1 MRIAIVGAGRVGTAV
16 AVLLARAGHEIV
28 AAAGRT
34 QTAARVAPWLPG
46 VPFLSAIEAAALGE
60 VVVLSVP
67 DDALVPV
74 ASELAAAGSVAA
86 GTWVVHVS
94 GAAGLD
100 VLDPLHRAG
109 ARRLALHPLQT
120 FPDVESAI
128 AALPG
133 CHVAVTADDEGGLE
147 LGRRLAADLG
157 ATPFRLADDR
167 RPLYH
172 AAAVFASNYLVAT
185 SAVAERLFAEAGVP
199 EPLDAMRPLQ
209 ETTLANVVRL
219 GPGAALTGPAVRG
232 DASTVE
238 RNLDALATSAPETV
252 AAYVAM
258 CRIALDL
265 GHETGRLDASGR
277 RAVEEVLAR
286 WDR

>member
-34 QTAARVAPWLPG
+34 QTAARVATWLPG

-67 DDALVPV
+67 DDALIPV

-94 GAAGLD
+94 GAAGLG

-120 FPDVESAI
+120 FPDVEAAI

-133 CHVAVTADDEGGLE
+133 CHLAVTADDEDGLE

-157 ATPFRLADDR
+157 ATPFRLADGR

-238 RNLDALATSAPETV
+238 RNLGALATSAPETV

-265 GHETGRLDASGR
+265 ADETGRLDASGR